1 MDIKRRWIAALFAGV
16 LIPAAHASEDTF
28 SGCVDLGADREIV
41 RSGSSEAFLL
51 RNGETYYVVSL
62 RGSCGSLA
70 TASKI
75 EINTEG
81 ASNRLCAMGSK
92 VRTNQTIC
100 QVAKVETIN
109 AGQFAQRKKRASR

>member
-51 RNGETYYVVSL
+51 RNGVTLPGVADPAVYDMLV
-62 RGSCGSLA
+62 
-70 TASKI
+70 KFP
-75 EINTEG
+75 G
-81 ASNRLCAMGSK
+81 AR
-92 VRTNQTIC
+92 
-100 QVAKVETIN
+100 
-109 AGQFAQRKKRASR
+109 